1 MPGKI
6 IPVTS
11 ASHFETLIN
20 SSTYTIVDF
29 YADWCGPC
37 KAIAPVFQTLAEK
50 ETKPGKLQFVKVDV
64 DAQQEVAKKYGVSA
78 YVHFFWMKRRHL
90 AGMPTFLVIKSKSV
104 IETIRGA
111 NPSAL
116 TAAVRKASNDT
127 GAGGAGSAAF
137 ASKGRTLGSA
147 NQPVRTVGE
156 GPLAGLQRLMTGNG
170 GFTDMAIRFVALYLL
185 PIRTPNR
192 KRVKWGKGPETDVGA
207 HRRFKEDRLTRI
219 SAQGALWRVSD
230 NAEALLERWPR
241 KARLLMN
248 RVVDSDNDTP
258 LALLMSD
265 FGKQRRFN
273 SVWSSMICFLLYCT
287 EENGALKRMGLELS
301 EEQEDDLLDIA
312 VVMSFQGYPRP
323 GDDGDGSPV
332 DHAMHAYI
340 MTLLTDRDATP
351 STNPLLWWVIVL
363 VRSSIEDGPEDF
375 ISRGHFARNI
385 LPMDLDIAQRL
396 EGIEHF
402 AKVFLLDLA
411 FNTWDPADK
420 EQLLSVQED
429 LNAADNSWLGER
441 SSIRPAERETDKL
454 KCTSPAWKSML
465 LHLEHTFAKHTKTPQ
480 GAALH
485 PILTLRQELRALR

>member
-1 MPGKI
+1 M
-6 IPVTS
+6 
-11 ASHFETLIN
+11 ASSN
-20 SSTYTIVDF
+20 KRTYE
-29 YADWCGPC
+29 A
-37 KAIAPVFQTLAEK
+37 ALAEATDPTTTTQWQDEQRDVPQVISK
-50 ETKPGKLQFVKVDV
+50 EIPIVKAWLDSWEDDFPIANCPVHWH
-64 DAQQEVAKKYGVSA
+64 ALRTNWVS
-78 YVHFFWMKRRHL
+78 
-90 AGMPTFLVIKSKSV
+90 FLSATSSH
-104 IETIRGA
+104 
-111 NPSAL
+111 PSSAL
-116 TAAVRKASNDT
+116 A
-127 GAGGAGSAAF
+127 
-137 ASKGRTLGSA
+137 
-147 NQPVRTVGE
+147 
-156 GPLAGLQRLMTGNG
+156 
-170 GFTDMAIRFVALYLL
+170 
-185 PIRTPNR
+185 PNR
-192 KRVKWGKGPETDVGA
+192 KRLKWGKGPETDVSA
-207 HRRFKEDRLTRI
+207 HRRFKEDRRARI

-258 LALLMSD
+258 LASLMSD

-287 EENGALKRMGLELS
+287 EEKGALKRMGLELS

-312 VVMSFQGYPRP
+312 VVMSFEGYPRP
-323 GDDGDGSPV
+323 GDDGDGSSV

-351 STNPLLWWVIVL
+351 STNPLLWWAIVL
-363 VRSSIEDGPEDF
+363 IRSSIEDGPEDF

-420 EQLLSVQED
+420 GQLLSVQED

-465 LHLEHTFAKHTKTPQ
+465 LHLEHTFAKHTKTSQ

-485 PILTLRQELRALR
+485 PILTLRQELRALRHEQSTLYII